1 MTARPSCAAITIP
14 IAPEV
19 ALTEVEEIIK
29 NGHIENIKDKCDKMT
44 AAPIYLGLCEI
55 TKKGVQMLLFI
66 APCKEDY
73 RYDVERA
80 LFKNLKIMFETNGI
94 KLGNQGVVVE
104 DEE

>member
-1 MTARPSCAAITIP
+1 MKKVFISLPMKGRTKD
-14 IAPEV
+14 
-19 ALTEVEEIIK
+19 EIERT
-29 NGHIENIKDKCDKMT
+29 IENIKEKCDKMT

-80 LFKNLKIMFETNGI
+80 LFKNLKIMFEESGI
-94 KLGNQGVVVE
+94 KLGNAGVVVE